1 MSEYENTG
9 NHRVSNTGNCGN
21 FQTALMLSLE
31 VELSGQLNR
40 VPLLKYFSARRLQDQ
55 VLHENPEKG
64 YRKCIFPKAKRIQK
78 LTRP

>member
-1 MSEYENTG
+1 
-9 NHRVSNTGNCGN
+9 
-21 FQTALMLSLE
+21 MLSLE